1 MKNKRVLTLSII
13 VTNAT
18 HNVTIIIRFRNER
31 GFSFPFRLR
40 SIFKPRVSCSPR
52 PSQRFTLRLE
62 SIRLSTRM
70 NKLTSPLWSD
80 TVVMEDSP
88 VRVTVNLLDRTTANR
103 DMGDTTKTQ
112 RAALLLIVRVE
123 MAPTTDSPSQVT
135 YH

>member
-1 MKNKRVLTLSII
+1 
-13 VTNAT
+13 
-18 HNVTIIIRFRNER
+18 
-31 GFSFPFRLR
+31 
-40 SIFKPRVSCSPR
+40 
-52 PSQRFTLRLE
+52 
-62 SIRLSTRM
+62 M

-112 RAALLLIVRVE
+112 RAALLLIVRVD